1 MAGEEFM
8 ATLDKVCAEL
18 GWERTEDAVVV
29 PLEQGRHQRIL
40 LELFDFEEQAL
51 VRAYT
56 YIGPVE
62 RIDPLRLNTAL
73 HLNFGL
79 PHGALALK
87 NDRLTMVDTL
97 LAEEP
102 DREEIQVSL
111 LYLAELSDQLEASLF
126 GTDEF

>member
-1 MAGEEFM
+1 M
-8 ATLDKVCAEL
+8 
-18 GWERTEDAVVV
+18 
-29 PLEQGRHQRIL
+29 
-40 LELFDFEEQAL
+40 
-51 VRAYT
+51 
-56 YIGPVE
+56 E

-111 LYLAELSDQLEASLF
+111 LYLAEVSDRLEASLF